1 MPPRFASTD
10 ANKNEEQSRGTGG
23 GMMSAI
29 VVAAIGPGA
38 FALGYIVYSRFRFT
52 GYRLTSLGH
61 CVRLTDRR

>member
-1 MPPRFASTD
+1 
-10 ANKNEEQSRGTGG
+10 
-23 GMMSAI
+23 MMSAI